1 MPFILSLNKSYV
13 VHNSYVLVNGGEITL
28 PIWLFDVLVSPIV
41 FLFMDIEFLIIF
53 CLYYFSAEIV
63 TIENDFTIIIGI
75 LHLLYS
81 IFLTLSIN
89 THYLV

>member
-1 MPFILSLNKSYV
+1 MVI
-13 VHNSYVLVNGGEITL
+13 GREIAL
-28 PIWLFDVLVSPIV
+28 PVWLFDVLISSIV
-41 FLFMDIEFLIIF
+41 FLFIDIESLIIF

-81 IFLTLSIN
+81 LFLTLSIN